1 MSHPRIALG
10 TVQFGMSY
18 GVANQ
23 SGQVDIE
30 EAAAIL
36 ACAYSAGLDTLD
48 TAVAYGESE
57 AQLGQ
62 MGVGDWQII
71 SKLAPLPQSTLDV
84 NAWVNASVRGS
95 LARLNVSF
103 LDGLLLHRASDIL
116 GPQGQALY
124 RALIG
129 LKAQGLVKKIGISI
143 YQPDELEAIFD
154 QMHFDIVQAP
164 FSIFDR
170 RLVASGW
177 LKRLHDV
184 GVEVHARSVFLQGLL
199 LMPYAERPAKFLRWQ
214 SLWDEW
220 DRWLLCKQ
228 LTPLEACLRYVLAF
242 SEIHRVIVGVDTAAQ
257 LKEILSASGGV
268 LPPVP
273 AELQSRDV
281 ALLNPSNW
289 HLL

>member
-1 MSHPRIALG
+1 MSAYRMALG
-10 TVQFGMSY
+10 TVQFGMNY

-23 SGQVDIE
+23 SGQVATE

-36 ACAYSAGLDTLD
+36 ACAYSAGFDTLD

-71 SKLAPLPQSTLDV
+71 SKLAPLPQDTLDV
-84 NAWVNASVRGS
+84 DAWVSASVLGS
-95 LARLNVSF
+95 LARLKVSF
-103 LDGLLLHRASDIL
+103 LDGLLLHRAADIL

-143 YQPDELEAIFD
+143 YQPDELGAIFD
-154 QMHFDIVQAP
+154 QMYFDVVQAP

-170 RLVASGW
+170 RLVESGW
-177 LKRLHDV
+177 LNRLHDL
-184 GVEVHARSVFLQGLL
+184 GVEVHVRSVFLQGLL
-199 LMPYAERPAKFLRWQ
+199 LMPFAERPAKFQRWH
-214 SLWDEW
+214 SLWAEW
-220 DRWLLCKQ
+220 DQWLLSNK
-228 LTPLEACLRYVLAF
+228 LSPIEACLRYVLAF
-242 SEIHRVIVGVDTAAQ
+242 SEIHRVIVGVTTAVQ
-257 LKEILSASGGV
+257 LKEILSASSGV

-273 AELQSRDV
+273 AELQSTDV